1 MWCCKCS
8 KKNNVMSKLTEN
20 NHRESTLVRDKEV
33 CRIYNQ
39 ILNELG
45 ELRNVVSKSYIYEKI
60 KERTKLS
67 IRTISFIVNH
77 TRTS

>member
-1 MWCCKCS
+1 
-8 KKNNVMSKLTEN
+8 MSKLTEN
-20 NHRESTLVRDKEV
+20 NRRESTLVRDKEV

-45 ELRNVVSKSYIYEKI
+45 ELRNAVSKSYIYEKI

>member
-1 MWCCKCS
+1 
-8 KKNNVMSKLTEN
+8 MSKLTEN
-20 NHRESTLVRDKEV
+20 NRRESTLVRDKEV

-45 ELRNVVSKSYIYEKI
+45 ELKNVVSKSYIYEKI

>member
-1 MWCCKCS
+1 
-8 KKNNVMSKLTEN
+8 MSKLTEN
-20 NHRESTLVRDKEV
+20 NRRESTLVRDKEV

-67 IRTISFIVNH
+67 IRTISFIVKH

>member
-20 NHRESTLVRDKEV
+20 NRRESTLVRDKEV

-45 ELRNVVSKSYIYEKI
+45 ELRNAVSKSYIYEKI

-67 IRTISFIVNH
+67 MRTISFIVNH

>member
-1 MWCCKCS
+1 MT
-8 KKNNVMSKLTEN
+8 KLTEN
-20 NHRESTLVRDKEV
+20 NRRESTLVRDKEV

-45 ELRNVVSKSYIYEKI
+45 ELKNVVSKSYIYEKI

>member
-1 MWCCKCS
+1 MT
-8 KKNNVMSKLTEN
+8 KLTEN
-20 NHRESTLVRDKEV
+20 NRRESTLVRDKEV

>member
-20 NHRESTLVRDKEV
+20 NRRESTLVRDKEV

>member
-1 MWCCKCS
+1 MLCCKCS

-20 NHRESTLVRDKEV
+20 NRRESTLVRDKEV

>member
-20 NHRESTLVRDKEV
+20 NRRESTLVRDKEV

-45 ELRNVVSKSYIYEKI
+45 ELRNVVLKSYIYEKI

>member
-1 MWCCKCS
+1 
-8 KKNNVMSKLTEN
+8 MSKLTEN
-20 NHRESTLVRDKEV
+20 NRRESTLVRDKEV
-33 CRIYNQ
+33 CLIYNQ

>member
-20 NHRESTLVRDKEV
+20 NRRESTLVRDNEV

-67 IRTISFIVNH
+67 MRTISVIVNH

>member
-20 NHRESTLVRDKEV
+20 NRRESTLVRDKEV

-45 ELRNVVSKSYIYEKI
+45 ELRNVVSKSYIKNV
-60 KERTKLS
+60 LS
-67 IRTISFIVNH
+67 
-77 TRTS
+77 

>member
-1 MWCCKCS
+1 
-8 KKNNVMSKLTEN
+8 MSKLTEN
-20 NHRESTLVRDKEV
+20 NRRESTLVRDKEV

-67 IRTISFIVNH
+67 MRTISFIVNH

>member
-20 NHRESTLVRDKEV
+20 NRRESTLVRDKEV

-60 KERTKLS
+60 KERTKLN

>member
-20 NHRESTLVRDKEV
+20 NRRESTLVRDKEV

-60 KERTKLS
+60 KERSKLS

>member
-20 NHRESTLVRDKEV
+20 NRRESTLVRDKEV

-67 IRTISFIVNH
+67 MRTISFIVNH

>member
-20 NHRESTLVRDKEV
+20 NRRESTLVRDKEV

-67 IRTISFIVNH
+67 IRTIFFIVNH

>member
-20 NHRESTLVRDKEV
+20 NRRESTLVRDKEV

-45 ELRNVVSKSYIYEKI
+45 ELRNAVSKSYIYEKI

>member
-20 NHRESTLVRDKEV
+20 NRRESTLVRDKEV

-45 ELRNVVSKSYIYEKI
+45 ELKNVVSKSYIYEKI

>member
-20 NHRESTLVRDKEV
+20 NRRESTLVRDKEV
-33 CRIYNQ
+33 CLIYNQ

>member
-20 NHRESTLVRDKEV
+20 NRRESTLVRDNEV

-67 IRTISFIVNH
+67 MRTISFIVNH

>member
-20 NHRESTLVRDKEV
+20 NRRESTLVRDKEV

-39 ILNELG
+39 ILNKLG

>member
-1 MWCCKCS
+1 MCCKCS

-20 NHRESTLVRDKEV
+20 NRRESTLVRDKEV

-67 IRTISFIVNH
+67 IRTISLL
-77 TRTS
+77 

>member
-1 MWCCKCS
+1 MWCCECS

-20 NHRESTLVRDKEV
+20 NRRESTLVRDNEV

-67 IRTISFIVNH
+67 MRTISFIVNH

>member
-1 MWCCKCS
+1 MWCCKSS
-8 KKNNVMSKLTEN
+8 KKMNIMTKLTDKN
-20 NHRESTLVRDKEV
+20 RRESTLVRDIEV

-39 ILNELG
+39 VLDELG
-45 ELRNVVSKSYIYEKI
+45 ELKNAVSKSYIYEKV
-60 KERTKLS
+60 RSQTKLS

>member
-1 MWCCKCS
+1 
-8 KKNNVMSKLTEN
+8 MSKLTEN
-20 NHRESTLVRDKEV
+20 NRRESTLVRDKEV

-77 TRTS
+77 KRTS

>member
-1 MWCCKCS
+1 
-8 KKNNVMSKLTEN
+8 MSKLTEN
-20 NHRESTLVRDKEV
+20 NRRESTLVRDKEV

-60 KERTKLS
+60 KERSKLS

>member
-1 MWCCKCS
+1 
-8 KKNNVMSKLTEN
+8 MSKLTEN
-20 NHRESTLVRDKEV
+20 NRRESTLVRDKEV